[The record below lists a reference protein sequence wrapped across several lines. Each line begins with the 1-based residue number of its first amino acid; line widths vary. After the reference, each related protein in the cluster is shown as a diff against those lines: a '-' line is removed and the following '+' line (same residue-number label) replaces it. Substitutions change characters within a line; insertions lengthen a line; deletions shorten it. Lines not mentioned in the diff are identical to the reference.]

1 MDVVL
6 RSLKL
11 ELRLQTRGRPQSG
24 WQVATP
30 GSIEWTRGFFPLRND
45 DEICMGDAVCGVN
58 EQARTF
64 TGTQTG
70 ARKCEKSKQSSVA
83 SAKQLLLTGNA
94 SSRPV
99 PRTLAEQTSADSDS
113 AVDLWALPAGERWTC
128 RAICCS
134 LIGMLFQ
141 IISRPPFKPAKLLF
155 TLPLIMLGV
164 WQQAMKA
171 PSHCA
176 SSLAPHLV
184 SYLTPPVPIFIRPL
198 VDAWSCP
205 IPHHHILYVIENQ
218 VLSFKFSLSL
228 SLPSP
233 LSPSSSHH
241 HHQVIK
247 PLPLGPLA
255 PFAAL
260 GAALPI
266 LVAQCY
272 VVSFPLTAGL
282 CSLAIQFS
290 DIIDGAFAAMATA
303 LEDKLRSYVR
313 VMHLQ
318 TEIEEKVVY
327 VLARPPLA
335 AIGLARGLMPNFA
348 SLFPEWFKS
357 GTALAPVTFVLLA
370 ALLILLQALTL

>member
-1 MDVVL
+1 MSGRQAKRGNKGSVAAVREVFSVALDTQPSTTRPPSSVQIANVGQSTVEAAKLRTVRVPVQAQQQPCTGTVPPQQSTIDAAKWRPPQASRPPPPTRRLDVDVVL

-141 IISRPPFKPAKLLF
+141 MISRPPFKPAKLLF

-184 SYLTPPVPIFIRPL
+184 LT
-198 VDAWSCP
+198 
-205 IPHHHILYVIENQ
+205 
-218 VLSFKFSLSL
+218 
-228 SLPSP
+228 
-233 LSPSSSHH
+233 
-241 HHQVIK
+241 
-247 PLPLGPLA
+247 
-255 PFAAL
+255 
-260 GAALPI
+260 
-266 LVAQCY
+266 
-272 VVSFPLTAGL
+272 
-282 CSLAIQFS
+282 
-290 DIIDGAFAAMATA
+290 
-303 LEDKLRSYVR
+303 
-313 VMHLQ
+313 
-318 TEIEEKVVY
+318 
-327 VLARPPLA
+327 
-335 AIGLARGLMPNFA
+335 
-348 SLFPEWFKS
+348 
-357 GTALAPVTFVLLA
+357 
-370 ALLILLQALTL
+370 